1 MIRQMLSR
9 VVLLISVF
17 TAGVLST
24 HASGQERDDAFDTW
38 LSALQDEAVGKGI
51 GAETVRSAMAGV
63 APIKRVIELDRSQP
77 EFTQTFGRYFTARV
91 SQKRIERGRQL
102 LTKHRALLEKVRAR
116 YGVQPR
122 FLVSFWGLETNFG
135 DYLGAFPLT
144 GALATLAYDGR
155 RSDFFRAQLLALLQI
170 MDGGDVAYDAKGSW
184 AGAMG
189 QVQFIPTT
197 FREYAVDFD
206 GDRRRDLWA
215 NLQDIFGSAA
225 NYLSSVGWD
234 GTKTWGR
241 EVRLP
246 KGFDLELAGL
256 GVQKSLTEWQ
266 ALGVRRS
273 DGRDLPKVDI
283 TGSVVLPAGH
293 DGPVFM
299 VYKNFRKIM
308 VWNRSIFY
316 ALAVGHLADRIAGR
330 SGPIS
335 RVSTDEKPMSRDQVM
350 EMQGL
355 LVGQGFGIGEPDGII
370 GSKTRAAIKSYQK
383 QAGLPPDGHPNLQ
396 LLQHLRKSQ

>member
-1 MIRQMLSR
+1 MNRRTICRIALLACMAAASLSG
-9 VVLLISVF
+9 SSAFGQGQDDDF
-17 TAGVLST
+17 TA
-24 HASGQERDDAFDTW
+24 W

-51 GAETVRSAMAGV
+51 RAKTVTSAMAGV
-63 APIKRVIELDRSQP
+63 EPIQRVIELDRRQP
-77 EFTQTFGRYFTARV
+77 EFTQTFSRYFTTRV
-91 SQKRIERGRQL
+91 SPQRIERGRQML
-102 LTKHRALLEKVRAR
+102 RKHRALLEKVRAR

-135 DYLGAFPLT
+135 EYLGAFPLT
-144 GALATLAYDGR
+144 GALATLAYDSR
-155 RSDFFRAQLLALLQI
+155 RSDFFRGQLLALLQV
-170 MDGGDVAYDAKGSW
+170 MDAGDVAYDAKGSW

-189 QVQFIPTT
+189 QLQFIPTT
-197 FREYAVDFD
+197 FRDYAVDFD
-206 GDRRRDLWA
+206 GDRRRDLWN
-215 NLQDIFGSAA
+215 NLADIFGSAA

-246 KGFDLELAGL
+246 KSFDLTLADL
-256 GVQKSLTEWQ
+256 AVQKPLAEWQ

-283 TGSVVLPAGH
+283 TGSIVLPGGHAG
-293 DGPVFM
+293 PAFI

-316 ALAVGHLADRIAGR
+316 AIAVGHLADRIAGR
-330 SGPIS
+330 AGAVGRIA
-335 RVSTDEKPMSRDQVM
+335 TDEQPMSRDQVM
-350 EMQGL
+350 EMQAL
-355 LVGQGFGIGEPDGII
+355 LTRKGFGSGEPDGII

-383 QAGLPPDGHPNLQ
+383 KAGLPPDGYPDLQ
-396 LLQHLRKSQ
+396 LLHHLRQSR

>member
-1 MIRQMLSR
+1 
-9 VVLLISVF
+9 
-17 TAGVLST
+17 
-24 HASGQERDDAFDTW
+24 
-38 LSALQDEAVGKGI
+38 
-51 GAETVRSAMAGV
+51 
-63 APIKRVIELDRSQP
+63 
-77 EFTQTFGRYFTARV
+77 
-91 SQKRIERGRQL
+91 
-102 LTKHRALLEKVRAR
+102 
-116 YGVQPR
+116 
-122 FLVSFWGLETNFG
+122 
-135 DYLGAFPLT
+135 
-144 GALATLAYDGR
+144 
-155 RSDFFRAQLLALLQI
+155 
-170 MDGGDVAYDAKGSW
+170 
-184 AGAMG
+184 MG

-256 GVQKSLTEWQ
+256 GVQKSLAEWQ
-266 ALGVRRS
+266 ALGVRRR

-283 TGSVVLPAGH
+283 AGSVVLPAGH

-335 RVSTDEKPMSRDQVM
+335 RVATDEKPMSRDQVM

-355 LVGQGFGIGEPDGII
+355 LVGKGFGIGEPDGII

-396 LLQHLRKSQ
+396 LLQHLRQSQ